1 MQVFKPNV
9 GTDIFYFLFF
19 GIKKKKFLKSL
30 IGSDYKLVSCV
41 HKNITI
47 KLKGVTL
54 SSNRKLS

>member
-1 MQVFKPNV
+1 MWEP
-9 GTDIFYFLFF
+9 IFFILKTHCFLEL
-19 GIKKKKFLKSL
+19 KKIQLFLKSL